1 MKDFSS
7 LLNFPGVLRKTH
19 DAGEVIALEG
29 EVCDFIGVI
38 LEGEVE
44 VKRVTSS
51 GREYTLTVL
60 TKGETFGEAIVF
72 SSANVFPATIIARTK
87 TTILHVPKS
96 TVVKLCREN
105 EEFLQDFLRILSDR
119 ILLLNKRLKES
130 VLTLRQKICGFLIEE
145 YKKQRDLRIR
155 LPFPKKKLAEILNV
169 ERPSLSRELRKM
181 REEGLV
187 DFDREVIVIKDLS
200 RLEEIASGFM

>member
-1 MKDFSS
+1 
-7 LLNFPGVLRKTH
+7 
-19 DAGEVIALEG
+19 
-29 EVCDFIGVI
+29 
-38 LEGEVE
+38 
-44 VKRVTSS
+44 
-51 GREYTLTVL
+51 
-60 TKGETFGEAIVF
+60 
-72 SSANVFPATIIARTK
+72 
-87 TTILHVPKS
+87 
-96 TVVKLCREN
+96 
-105 EEFLQDFLRILSDR
+105 LRILSDR

-200 RLEEIASGFM
+200 RLEEIASGFV